1 MSLVVLGLNHH
12 TTPLDILER
21 VTIPAG
27 RMAKALAD
35 LSGRPYI
42 AESVILSTCNRT
54 EVYVDAEKFH
64 GGYQDVRDFLAQ
76 FAQIAPEDFADY
88 LYVLYDT
95 EAVNHLF
102 GVAAGLDSAVVG
114 EHEIQGQVKT
124 AWQTAH
130 TEQTV
135 GSTLNAVF
143 RHALEVGK
151 RARTETGIG
160 RHITSVSQAAAVLAA
175 QHLGTLDG
183 KRAFVLGAGDM
194 GMGMTRAVAES
205 GASLAQL
212 VVASRT
218 WKRASGLAEQ
228 YSGQAVHLD
237 QIEDE
242 LLHADV
248 VFTSTS
254 AASYMID
261 HEQLAPIIDLRA
273 GRPLLI
279 VDIAMPRDVEPAAGD
294 LPGVTLLDMD
304 AVREFTEAGM
314 RERQAE
320 VARVQTIINAEVSRY
335 FDTATAREMDPI
347 IAAFRGQIEQIRQ
360 AELQRFAPSLA
371 GLSTEQSE
379 ALDALTKA
387 MLAKVMH
394 EPTTRLKKSADS
406 KQGERLATALRT
418 LFDLD
423 P

>member
-21 VTIPAG
+21 MTIPSG

-35 LSGRPYI
+35 LSGRPYV

-76 FAQIAPEDFADY
+76 FAQIAPEDFSDY

-130 TEQTV
+130 EEETV

-175 QHLGTLDG
+175 QHLGSLDG

-205 GASLAQL
+205 GAALGQL

-228 YSGQAVHLD
+228 YSGRAVHLD

-242 LLHADV
+242 LEHADV

-254 AASYMID
+254 ASSYMID
-261 HEQLAPIIDLRA
+261 HGQLAPIVERRS

-320 VARVQTIINAEVSRY
+320 VSRVQTIITAEVNRY

-347 IAAFRGQIEQIRQ
+347 IAAFRGQVEEIRQ
-360 AELQRFAPSLA
+360 AEVQRFAPSLA
-371 GLSTEQSE
+371 GLSADQVE
-379 ALDALTKA
+379 AVDALTKA

-423 P
+423 L

>member
-1 MSLVVLGLNHH
+1 MSLVILGLNHH
-12 TTPLDILER
+12 TTPLDVLER
-21 VTIPAG
+21 MTIPAG
-27 RMAKALAD
+27 RMPKALAD
-35 LSGRPYI
+35 LSGRAYI
-42 AESVILSTCNRT
+42 AESAILSTCNRI

-64 GGYQDVRDFLAQ
+64 GGYQDIRDFLSQ

-88 LYVLYDT
+88 LYVLYDN

-102 GVAAGLDSAVVG
+102 SVAAGLDSAVVG

-124 AWQTAH
+124 AWQTAQ

-135 GSTLNAVF
+135 GTTLNAAF

-160 RHITSVSQAAAVLAA
+160 RHITSVSHAAAVLAA
-175 QHLGTLDG
+175 DHLGTLDD

-205 GASLAQL
+205 GAALSQL

-218 WKRASGLAEQ
+218 WKRASDLAEQ
-228 YSGQAVHLD
+228 FSGRAVHLD
-237 QIEDE
+237 QIHDE
-242 LLHADV
+242 LQHADV

-254 AASYMID
+254 ASSYMID
-261 HEQLAPIIDLRA
+261 HEQLAPIIDLRN

-279 VDIAMPRDVEPAAGD
+279 VDIAMPRDVEPAAAD

-320 VARVQTIINAEVSRY
+320 VARVQTIIDAEVSRY
-335 FDTATAREMDPI
+335 VDAVTAREMDPV
-347 IAAFRGQIEQIRQ
+347 IAAFRGQIETIRK
-360 AELQRFAPSLA
+360 AEVQRFGPSLA
-371 GLSTEQSE
+371 GLSDDQVD
-379 ALDALTKA
+379 AVDALTKA
-387 MLAKVMH
+387 LLAKVMH

-406 KQGERLATALRT
+406 KQGERLASAMRT

-423 P
+423 L